1 MKRVNV
7 TIDGMEI
14 SANEGTTILRAAK
27 SAGIGIPTLCFHE
40 RLRPIGS
47 CGMCIVE
54 VDGHEAP
61 LLSCE
66 TLVAD
71 GMSVK
76 TRSDRL
82 LAMRQES
89 LKAMLVH
96 HPLDCPI
103 CDKAGDCRLQDLVVE
118 HGITG
123 VEPPSPTSKFE
134 APYSMAFIKS
144 WPERCVLCLRCVHA
158 CAEIQGIR
166 ALSVSNGSDGVR
178 IVYDKYK
185 CVQCGEC
192 IQMCPVGAL
201 VEKRTEL
208 RWRTWD
214 EDRKIQT
221 TCPYCGVGCQQWLH
235 VKKGKVVRVSGV
247 EGAVPNDG
255 RLCVKGRY
263 GFDFIDHP
271 DRLTVPLIKKDGAFQ
286 EASWDMALGL
296 VAERLRAIKEASGPD
311 ALAFFSSARVTNE
324 ENYLMNKLA
333 RVVIGTNNIDH
344 CARLCHASTVA
355 GLATSFGSGAMT
367 NSIEELERSD
377 VVLITGS
384 NTSEMHPVISSF
396 IKRGVQSGRTRLIV
410 VDPRHI
416 DLVDHGALW
425 LRQRPGTDVAWIN
438 GMMHVII
445 RENLYAKEYVAER
458 TEGFDAVKELVAGY
472 TPERVEA
479 ITSIPKADLIAAA
492 RLYASAP
499 AASIVYAMG
508 ITQHINGTDAVKSTA
523 NLAMLCG
530 NIGIE
535 SGGVNPLRGQNNV
548 QGACDMGALPNVFS
562 GYQAVTLPEMRE
574 KMAKAWNVRDLPGS
588 VGLTMLEAMAAA
600 AKGQIKGLY
609 IMGENPMLSEPDIH
623 HVEQELK
630 SLDFLVVQDIFLTE
644 TARLADVVLP
654 SACFAEKDGTFTNTE
669 RRVQL
674 VRKVVE
680 PPGKALPDW
689 EILSA
694 VATKLGYSMSYANAE
709 AIFDEMA
716 GVTPSYG
723 GMDYRRLAIQGLQ
736 WPCPTKDHPG
746 TGYLHRE
753 KFARGK
759 GLFSAVEWIPPAEPT
774 DEEYPFVLT
783 TGRVLYHYHTGSMT
797 RRSAGLNAICPECWV
812 EINPGDAVALDIRD
826 GEIVGVRTRRG
837 RIEAKAKV
845 GEMTDARTIFI
856 PFHFW
861 EAAANRLTIAAVD
874 PIAKIP
880 EFKVCAAKVEKLKP
894 AGRCCACH

>member
-1 MKRVNV
+1 
-7 TIDGMEI
+7 
-14 SANEGTTILRAAK
+14 
-27 SAGIGIPTLCFHE
+27 
-40 RLRPIGS
+40 
-47 CGMCIVE
+47 MCIVE
-54 VDGHEAP
+54 VDGHAAP
-61 LLSCE
+61 VISCE
-66 TLVAD
+66 TPVSD
-71 GMSVK
+71 GMSVV
-76 TRSDRL
+76 TGSDRL
-82 LAMRQES
+82 FAMRRES

-96 HPLDCPI
+96 HPLDCPV
-103 CDKAGDCRLQDLVVE
+103 CDKAGQCQLQDLVVE

-123 VEPPSPTSKFE
+123 VEPPVPTSKFT
-134 APYSMAFIKS
+134 APYTTAFIKS
-144 WPERCVLCLRCVHA
+144 WPERCVLCLRCVNA
-158 CAEIQGIR
+158 CTEIQGIR
-166 ALSVSNGSDGVR
+166 ALSVSNGTDGPL
-178 IVYDKYK
+178 ITYDKDK

-201 VEKRTEL
+201 VEKRSDL
-208 RWRTWD
+208 RWRTWE
-214 EDRKIQT
+214 EDKKIQT
-221 TCPYCGVGCQQWLH
+221 TCPYCGVGCQQQLH
-235 VKKGKVVRVSGV
+235 VKGGKVVRVTGV

-271 DRLTVPLIKKDGAFQ
+271 DRLTVPLIKKDGFFR
-286 EASWDMALGL
+286 EALWDEALKL
-296 VAERLRAIKEASGPD
+296 VAKRFLAIKETSGPD
-311 ALAFFSSARVTNE
+311 SLAFFSSARTTNE

-333 RVVIGTNNIDH
+333 RAVIGTNNIDH

-355 GLATSFGSGAMT
+355 GLAASFGSGAMT

-377 VVLITGS
+377 VILITGS

-396 IKRGVQSGRTRLIV
+396 IKRGVQSGRTKLIV

-425 LRQRPGTDVAWIN
+425 LRQKPGTDVAWIN

-445 RENLYAKEYVAER
+445 QEGLYAKEYVAER
-458 TEGFDAVKELVAGY
+458 TEGFEAVKELVAGY
-472 TPERVEA
+472 TPERVES
-479 ITSIPKADLIAAA
+479 ITSIPKDTLIAAA

-530 NIGIE
+530 NLGIE

-562 GYQAVTLPEMRE
+562 GYQAVTSPEVRE
-574 KMAKAWNVRDLPGS
+574 KMAKAWGVRDLPGN

-600 AKGQIKGLY
+600 TKGQIKGLY
-609 IMGENPMLSEPDIH
+609 IMGENPMISEPDIH

-630 SLDFLVVQDIFLTE
+630 SLEFLVVQDIFLTE
-644 TARLADVVLP
+644 TAQLADVVLP

-680 PPGKALPDW
+680 PPGQALADW

-694 VATKLGYSMSYANAE
+694 VATRLGYPMSYPNAE
-709 AIFDEMA
+709 AVFDEMA
-716 GVTPSYG
+716 SVTPSYG
-723 GMDYRRLAIQGLQ
+723 GMDFRRLAIEGLQ

-746 TGYLHRE
+746 TKYLHRD
-753 KFARGK
+753 KFVRGK
-759 GLFSAVEWIPPAEPT
+759 GLFTAVEWIPPAEPT
-774 DEEYPFVLT
+774 DEDYPFILT

-797 RRSAGLNAICPECWV
+797 RRSAGLNEICPECWV
-812 EINPGDAVALDIRD
+812 EINPRDALELDIRD
-826 GEIVGVRTRRG
+826 GETVGVSTRRG
-837 RIEAKAKV
+837 RIEAKASV

-856 PFHFW
+856 PFHFS
-861 EAAANRLTIAAVD
+861 EAAANRLTIAAID

-894 AGRCCACH
+894 ESVCGCACH